1 MFNYSKKI
9 ASLMIVL
16 SLINAIAGYYLSGN
30 LVIFSAILILTYILQ
45 VVLII
50 ALDKFKTDNISR

>member
-9 ASLMIVL
+9 VSLMVVL
-16 SLINAIAGYYLSGN
+16 SLVNAIAGYYLSGS

-45 VVLII
+45 VVLVI
-50 ALDKFKTDNISR
+50 ALGKLKSPN